1 MQNRK
6 WLYLLPIVLALA
18 AALAFT
24 LRVRYMANAPAPEA
38 PVEEAEPTPE
48 PTPTPTP
55 EPNYPAGPAVTVDG
69 HLLASGS
76 VLIADTPCVA
86 VDEFGE
92 AAGFA
97 DLTETDNTASF
108 TWRTRPVEIVTFDKT
123 LRYGDKETALSV
135 PAASWHGR
143 LWVPAESFS
152 EALEI
157 GFFNDEEEQHL
168 YCTPGAGDW
177 EVPEGYVVPC
187 LMYHGVGNDA
197 WSAAELFVSPEAM
210 EEQIQFLLDNG
221 WDPIWFSDLE
231 HVQDYDKPILL
242 TYDDGLS
249 DNYTDLFPLVQKYN
263 IKVTCFV
270 CPRFIEDN
278 DRNYMKADAIREMSE
293 SGLVE
298 IQSHSYTH
306 HPEIYALSDKEL
318 LHQLADSQLYLL
330 RLTGKESY
338 VFCYPCGSES
348 KHVRE
353 VMLDYYRFGVKMG
366 GRCYVTGDDPT
377 LIYRIY
383 VKRGFYGPGLGRLL
397 DAALAKLEN

>member
-1 MQNRK
+1 MNKKR
-6 WLYLLPIVLALA
+6 LIPLLCLILVLGAGLGLLLFRRSPTVPRPA
-18 AALAFT
+18 PE
-24 LRVRYMANAPAPEA
+24 PAPEA
-38 PVEEAEPTPE
+38 APTPE

-55 EPNYPAGPAVTVDG
+55 EPDWPAGPAVTVDG
-69 HLLASGS
+69 HALASGS
-76 VLIADTPCVA
+76 VLMHEVPCVA
-86 VDEFGE
+86 LEE
-92 AAGFA
+92 YAAAAGFGDVA
-97 DLTETDNTASF
+97 ESGGSRAF
-108 TWRTRPVEIVTFDKT
+108 TWRGRSVSLSARDAAVA
-123 LRYGDKETALSV
+123 YGEKETALDEPV
-135 PAASWHGR
+135 ALWHGR

-152 EALEI
+152 LALEI
-157 GFFNDEEEQHL
+157 GFFDDAEEQHL
-168 YCTPGAGDW
+168 YCTPGAGGW
-177 EVPEGYVVPC
+177 ELPEGYAVPC

-249 DNYTDLFPLVQKYN
+249 DNYTDLFPLVKKYN
-263 IKVTCFV
+263 IKITCFV

-278 DRNYMKADAIREMSE
+278 DRNYMKADAIREMAE
-293 SGLVE
+293 SGLVDF
-298 IQSHSYTH
+298 QSHSYSH
-306 HPEIYALSDKEL
+306 HPEIYNLSDKDL

-330 RLTGKESY
+330 RLTGKESF

-348 KHVRE
+348 RHVRE

-366 GRCYVTGDDPT
+366 GPCYVTGADPT

-397 DAALAKLEN
+397 DAALSKLEN